1 MLLAIAP
8 RQRKSRRLLP
18 FKIRHGLPPYKF
30 GRFSLSQGQAINQIA
45 PVLSQRCHPD
55 IETLYF
61 LSMAKL
67 SSLIEIHRSNGAVFL
82 EKDGWLLPAQFG
94 DVESEYRTV
103 RTDAGLLDF
112 SHRGLLQFT
121 GPDRLSFLQGM
132 LSNDL
137 RALKTF
143 DGANAT
149 LLTQQGKV
157 IADVRVLC
165 AMNSFYLDFW
175 ETLQE
180 KILAHL
186 NRYLIADEV
195 EIADRSREYS
205 TISIQ
210 GPKADAL
217 LRQVLASAVNLPARS
232 KQHSM
237 IDIDGAAICV
247 INDSHTGEPGY
258 DLIIP
263 RSHLADI
270 AAKLTLVGK
279 ALSVAWVGEE
289 ALNILRVEAGI
300 PRYGIDFTEDNLLLE
315 VGIEDAV
322 SFTKGCYLGQEV
334 VERIRS
340 RGHVNKRLSGLL
352 LDGERPAK
360 SGDVI
365 EAASKQIGAVTSSV
379 FSPALKRAIALGY
392 LIKDF
397 WAPGGEV
404 LIKSDTPRRASV
416 TPLPFL
422 RSS

>member
-1 MLLAIAP
+1 M
-8 RQRKSRRLLP
+8 
-18 FKIRHGLPPYKF
+18 
-30 GRFSLSQGQAINQIA
+30 
-45 PVLSQRCHPD
+45 RCHPG

-247 INDSHTGEPGY
+247 INDSHTGEPG
-258 DLIIP
+258 
-263 RSHLADI
+263 
-270 AAKLTLVGK
+270 
-279 ALSVAWVGEE
+279 
-289 ALNILRVEAGI
+289 
-300 PRYGIDFTEDNLLLE
+300 
-315 VGIEDAV
+315 
-322 SFTKGCYLGQEV
+322 
-334 VERIRS
+334 
-340 RGHVNKRLSGLL
+340 
-352 LDGERPAK
+352 
-360 SGDVI
+360 
-365 EAASKQIGAVTSSV
+365 
-379 FSPALKRAIALGY
+379 
-392 LIKDF
+392 
-397 WAPGGEV
+397 
-404 LIKSDTPRRASV
+404 
-416 TPLPFL
+416 
-422 RSS
+422 